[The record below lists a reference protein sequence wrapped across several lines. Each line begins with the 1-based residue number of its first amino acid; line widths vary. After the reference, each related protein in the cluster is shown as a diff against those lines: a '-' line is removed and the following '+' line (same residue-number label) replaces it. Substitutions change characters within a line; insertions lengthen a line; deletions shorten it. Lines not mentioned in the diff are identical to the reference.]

1 MNLRVGLDIG
11 GTKIAALAV
20 DQAGNPRGSAVR
32 PTDAATPDRL
42 ISGVVDIVDLVLQ
55 DAGLPRSALVSA
67 GIGIPG
73 QIEPVNGTVSHAVN
87 LNLREPYP
95 LRATL
100 QKALGIPVVLE
111 NDVRAAAWGAYH
123 WACASESLKSLAYL
137 SIGTG
142 IAAGL
147 ILDGHLY
154 RGAHGMAGEIGHIPM
169 DSDGP
174 RCSCGSF
181 GCLEALAAG
190 PAVAARAAE
199 SLRGSGLSTYEV
211 YKLAA
216 TNPQAGR
223 VVAQTAGYLSRAVL
237 LLLMAYDVEKVVIG
251 GGVSRAG
258 EAFEQPLRQAMA
270 DLRSHSPLVAS
281 MMPDNKVV
289 IISPDYNAGV
299 MGAVYL
305 APDRSPEARQ
315 EDNEK
320 REDSRL
326 LTV

>member
-1 MNLRVGLDIG
+1 
-11 GTKIAALAV
+11 
-20 DQAGNPRGSAVR
+20 
-32 PTDAATPDRL
+32 
-42 ISGVVDIVDLVLQ
+42 
-55 DAGLPRSALVSA
+55 
-67 GIGIPG
+67 
-73 QIEPVNGTVSHAVN
+73 
-87 LNLREPYP
+87 
-95 LRATL
+95 
-100 QKALGIPVVLE
+100 
-111 NDVRAAAWGAYH
+111 
-123 WACASESLKSLAYL
+123 
-137 SIGTG
+137 
-142 IAAGL
+142 
-147 ILDGHLY
+147 
-154 RGAHGMAGEIGHIPM
+154 MAGEIGHIPM

>member
-1 MNLRVGLDIG
+1 MKLRVGLDIG
-11 GTKIAALAV
+11 GTKTAALVV
-20 DQAGNPRGSAVR
+20 DQAGNPRGSAIR
-32 PTDAATPDRL
+32 PTDAATPERL
-42 ISGVVDIVDLVLQ
+42 ISGIVDIIDLTLQ
-55 DAGLPRSALVSA
+55 DAGQSRAALVSA

-95 LRATL
+95 LRVAI
-100 QKALGIPVVLE
+100 QEALGIPVALE
-111 NDVRAAAWGAYH
+111 NDVRAAAWGAYR
-123 WACASESLKSLAYL
+123 WACASEPLKSSAYL

-142 IAAGL
+142 IAAGI
-147 ILDGHLY
+147 ILDGQLY
-154 RGAHGMAGEIGHIPM
+154 RGAHGMAGEIGHIPL

-174 RCSCGSF
+174 RCVCGSY

-190 PAVAARAAE
+190 PAIAARAAE
-199 SLRGSGLSTYEV
+199 SIPGSSLSTYEV

-223 VVAQTAGYLSRAVL
+223 VIARSAGYLGQAIL

-258 EAFEQPLRQAMA
+258 EAFERPLRQAMA

-281 MMPDNKVV
+281 MMPDDKVV

-299 MGAVYL
+299 MGAVFL
-305 APDRSPEARQ
+305 APHLSPEDRQ

-320 REDSRL
+320 REESRL
-326 LTV
+326 HTV